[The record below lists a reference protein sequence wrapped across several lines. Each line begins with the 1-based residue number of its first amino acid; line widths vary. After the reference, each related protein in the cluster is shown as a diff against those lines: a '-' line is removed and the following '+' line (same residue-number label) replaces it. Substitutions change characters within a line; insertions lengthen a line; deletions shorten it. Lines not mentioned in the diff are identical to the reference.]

1 MKNRKQRNQDRR
13 NPQDIPEWHAIRRE
27 AQLVRHLLG
36 SGVTGLGKANYAD
49 KAGEYYTA
57 FFGLSIGLER
67 LAKLV
72 LVANYAI
79 TQNNQM
85 PGKEVLKRFGHKLV
99 ELLKEVENIQ
109 ANCSLKLDYP
119 RPTTQIS
126 NAIVERLDAFA
137 DARRGRYVNFSTLGD
152 PNLGKDEPIRKWWD
166 EVAELI
172 LAEHYYGK
180 PVQKKVEARAKVI
193 DSLISPITI
202 VRFTNEKGDALQ
214 DVESGSILTGQTA
227 IVQRYGRFY
236 ALSVV
241 RWLSDV
247 FSKLSERA
255 CYAHQIDAFSGVWE
269 FFYTYRVND
278 NFLRTRKIWPLS

>member
-1 MKNRKQRNQDRR
+1 M
-13 NPQDIPEWHAIRRE
+13 
-27 AQLVRHLLG
+27 RHLLG
-36 SGVTGLGKANYAD
+36 SGVTSLGKANYAD

-79 TQNNQM
+79 AHNNQM
-85 PGKEVLKRFGHKLV
+85 PPKEVLKEFGHKLV
-99 ELLKEVENIQ
+99 KLLKEVENVQ
-109 ANCSLKLDYP
+109 ANYSLKLDYP
-119 RPTTQIS
+119 RSTTQIS

-152 PNLGKDEPIRKWWD
+152 PNLGKQEPIRKWWD
-166 EVAELI
+166 DVAELI

-180 PVQKKVEARAKVI
+180 PVQKKVEAQAKFI
-193 DSLISPITI
+193 SSALSPISL
-202 VRFTNEKGDALQ
+202 VRFTNEKGEALQ
-214 DVESGSILTGQTA
+214 DVESSSILTGQTS

-236 ALSVV
+236 ALLVV

-255 CYAHQIDAFSGVWE
+255 CYTHRIDALFGVWE

-278 NFLRTRKIWPLS
+278 NFLKTRKIWPLR